1 MLIKKIAVFFIASL
15 SLACFFS
22 CGQKGKEETTHKEKQ
37 EVGKNAA
44 KDHSHA
50 THSEQAACPI
60 CNIKLLMEKGYRE
73 ISLEDFKKLQK
84 SNEAF
89 IAINTLPPYF
99 YRKEHIINSINIP
112 TEDIESITPKI
123 IKTEAKIVL
132 YCRDYNCHVST
143 EAAEKLVKLGYKS
156 ILIYQGG
163 MKEWKEGGNK
173 VSGLCAA
180 GQLDSADASSPQ

>member
-1 MLIKKIAVFFIASL
+1 MLTKKIVIFSIALFSL
-15 SLACFFS
+15 VCVFS
-22 CGQKGKEETTHKEKQ
+22 CGPKGKESGKHEKTQETSSNT
-37 EVGKNAA
+37 A
-44 KDHSHA
+44 KDHRHA
-50 THSEQAACPI
+50 NHSEQAACPI

-73 ISLEDFKKLQK
+73 ISLEEFKKLQK

-123 IKTEAKIVL
+123 IKPEAKIVL
-132 YCRDYNCHVST
+132 YCKDYNCHVST

-173 VSGLCAA
+173 ISGIK
-180 GQLDSADASSPQ
+180 GASEEEPSSIPPQ

>member
-1 MLIKKIAVFFIASL
+1 MLTKKISIFILVLSFAVSFS
-15 SLACFFS
+15 S
-22 CGQKGKEETTHKEKQ
+22 CGSKEKETSKNKQ
-37 EVGKNAA
+37 ETGKSAA
-44 KDHSHA
+44 KEHSHA
-50 THSEQAACPI
+50 TRPEQAACPI

-73 ISLEDFKKLQK
+73 ISLEEFKKLQK
-84 SNEAF
+84 SSEAF

-112 TEDIESITPKI
+112 TEDIESIAPKI
-123 IKTEAKIVL
+123 IKPEAKIVI
-132 YCRDYNCHVST
+132 YCKDYNCHVST

-163 MKEWKEGGNK
+163 MKEWKEMGNL

-180 GQLDSADASSPQ
+180 GQTDSAGDSQPQ